1 VSVHTQMV
9 RRAKLG
15 LAPSTRAA
23 RRTTGRVTPLVHGN
37 LFGSLDP
44 CELLTGPARTAC
56 QFARGILD
64 PEEECEPGFIL
75 VNGRCEQGRSRL
87 PDVDPHFLSPAE
99 ASISVG
105 EAVMGRYGAGMVPGN
120 QVINRADCN
129 LGGRIR
135 GMVLGNDGVCY
146 NRREISNKERM
157 WPRGRRPLLTGGDL
171 NAISKAKRAAGR
183 LARVISDTRSIG
195 LLKPAPK
202 KRRHK

>member
-1 VSVHTQMV
+1 VV
-9 RRAKLG
+9 G
-15 LAPSTRAA
+15 STRVPA
-23 RRTTGRVTPLVHGN
+23 LIHGG
-37 LFGSLDP
+37 LRLPFDP
-44 CELLTGPARTAC
+44 CALLRGNARTAC
-56 QFARGILD
+56 EFARGLVPGD
-64 PEEECEPGFIL
+64 PPGGGGGGGGGGGFPCSIGFAIDPRT
-75 VNGRCEQGRSRL
+75 GRCAPISQLTNGHDDL
-87 PDVDPHFLSPAE
+87 IDVDPLFLSPGE

-135 GMVLGNDGVCY
+135 GMVLGDDGVCY
-146 NRREISNKERM
+146 NRREISNKQRM

-202 KRRHK
+202 RRKK